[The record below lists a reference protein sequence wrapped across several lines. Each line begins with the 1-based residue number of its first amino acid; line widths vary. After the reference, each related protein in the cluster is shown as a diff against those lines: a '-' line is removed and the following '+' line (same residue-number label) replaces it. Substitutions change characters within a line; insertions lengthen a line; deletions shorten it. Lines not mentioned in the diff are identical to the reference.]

1 MDPSVRKGKK
11 KKNRLILQQ
20 KRKEKKK
27 YESYRGGKEDRIE
40 YDGVEQDTKI
50 RCLYFSFQNKY

>member
-11 KKNRLILQQ
+11 KQTDIAT
-20 KRKEKKK
+20 KRKRKKK

-40 YDGVEQDTKI
+40 YDGVE
-50 RCLYFSFQNKY
+50 